1 MHNRV
6 ILYLLLCLW
15 GIISPS
21 VASHLLPTTAL
32 EEHQIHKPLNI
43 TGWIQEQ
50 EENKYVSEEDMIK
63 RILESIRI
71 AYANKDSFTIEKRG
85 NYSTFYRS
93 IFDRW
98 GSYVTLRDKKNYE
111 IEIQVHKPGK
121 YPVYYPKGPQATVSQ
136 SRTQAEK
143 IQIQVRPKSKEG
155 WHYWDNYLDKTF
167 NIEYGSSSGD
177 PIISITTELVGD
189 NSRFLLK
196 YLYGSS
202 SSLPFYHLKDST
214 VIQHKNEALEEL
226 DTLEECEGKGLLE
239 TFPKEYYPD
248 IKIATRKKL
257 IRCLLDEWEVT
268 GEDET
273 LILDLIQT
281 TPNSHARSLFDFLN
295 NGTSYM
301 KAFISKLDNHGV
313 FGGKRNFD
321 RFALVW
327 LDLFYRAHT
336 VDELKKKYHEIES
349 NTHRIYHYGHDNL
362 GIPCESKVISR
373 VEDDRIIFT
382 EEEITEYIPQ
392 SHRLW
397 SIRTDKIDDCT
408 KEQREYSYSLND
420 LIAVYFA
427 KEEKIAG
434 CTFKGV
440 MLLPVSTYH
449 VIVNSAINDQ
459 KVTLLN
465 VGISILSIAIP
476 FDEFVLL
483 GQIMKQAGTSIRTL
497 RTFRAKEFA
506 RRIKTA
512 TDKQFQGRLPKNAD
526 KVVDALKGKSTGKVI
541 RRSTRFISTSKG
553 LIDIQPTLTR
563 ISKGIKFPHINDG
576 SIFKNVEGL
585 LPKKPVGY
593 YKEFVHPIHGVEG
606 VGAMRIVTGK
616 NGEMFFTPDH
626 YKTFIPIR

>member
-6 ILYLLLCLW
+6 TLYLLLCLW
-15 GIISPS
+15 GITSPG

-93 IFDRW
+93 ILDRW

-121 YPVYYPKGPQATVSQ
+121 YPVYYPMEPQATITST
-136 SRTQAEK
+136 STA
-143 IQIQVRPKSKEG
+143 QIQVRKSKPG
-155 WHYWDNYLDKTF
+155 WHYWNNHLDKTF
-167 NIEYGSSSGD
+167 NIECGSSSGSR
-177 PIISITTELVGD
+177 IISITTELREKQ
-189 NSRFLLK
+189 SLLN
-196 YLYGSS
+196 YLYTRNL
-202 SSLPFYHLKDST
+202 SL
-214 VIQHKNEALEEL
+214 VNQHKNEALEEL
-226 DTLEECEGKGLLE
+226 DILKECEGKGLLE

-248 IKIATRKKL
+248 IKIATRRKL

-273 LILDLIQT
+273 LILDLIET

-336 VDELKKKYHEIES
+336 VDELKEKYHKIES

-362 GIPCESKVISR
+362 GISCESKVISR

-382 EEEITEYIPQ
+382 EEEITEYFPQ

-483 GQIMKQAGTSIRTL
+483 GQIMKKAGTSIRTL

-526 KVVDALKGKSTGKVI
+526 EVVDALKGKSAGKAVKSSKSLYNFGSTAGKHFANPSRKVPLQIMDDVI
-541 RRSTRFISTSKG
+541 KNTKG
-553 LIDIQPTLTR
+553 LPDPR
-563 ISKGIKFPHINDG
+563 G
-576 SIFKNVEGL
+576 SNAL
-585 LPKKPVGY
+585 MY
-593 YKEFVHPIHGVEG
+593 YST
-606 VGAMRIVTGK
+606 MTK
-616 NGEMFFTPDH
+616 NGKLYNLEILYDKASNSIWHFKYGREAMGPLQA
-626 YKTFIPIR
+626 IPK

>member
-15 GIISPS
+15 GITSPS

-63 RILESIRI
+63 RTLESIRI

-85 NYSTFYRS
+85 KYSTFFWS
-93 IFDRW
+93 
-98 GSYVTLRDKKNYE
+98 SVTLRDKKNYE

-121 YPVYYPKGPQATVSQ
+121 YPVYYPMEPQATITST
-136 SRTQAEK
+136 STA
-143 IQIQVRPKSKEG
+143 QIQVRKSKPG
-155 WHYWDNYLDKTF
+155 WHYWNNHLDKTF
-167 NIEYGSSSGD
+167 NIECGSSSGSR
-177 PIISITTELVGD
+177 IISITTELGEKQ
-189 NSRFLLK
+189 SLLN
-196 YLYGSS
+196 YLYPRNL
-202 SSLPFYHLKDST
+202 SL
-214 VIQHKNEALEEL
+214 VNQHKNEALEEL

-248 IKIATRKKL
+248 IKIATRRKL

-281 TPNSHARSLFDFLN
+281 TPNSHARSLFDSLN

-336 VDELKKKYHEIES
+336 VDELKEKYHEIDS
-349 NTHRIYHYGHDNL
+349 NTHRIYHYGHYNY
-362 GIPCESKVISR
+362 GIDGEDKVISR
-373 VEDDRIIFT
+373 VKDDRIIFT
-382 EEEITEYIPQ
+382 EEEVTEYIPPSNQ
-392 SHRLW
+392 HKALAILTGGGAVGSY
-397 SIRTDKIDDCT
+397 T

-420 LIAVYFA
+420 LIAVYFV
-427 KEEKIAG
+427 KEEKIAE

-449 VIVNSAINDQ
+449 VIVNSATNDQ
-459 KVTLLN
+459 TVTLLN
-465 VGISILSIAIP
+465 AGINILSIAIP

-483 GQIMKQAGTSIRTL
+483 GQIMKKAGTFIRTL

-526 KVVDALKGKSTGKVI
+526 KVVDALKGKSAGKTAKGVPSGFLNSLK
-541 RRSTRFISTSKG
+541 STVSVQKQARHLAGTAGRGKGYLNSIDDAQSVLNAVHSGKATYLGTSKAG
-553 LIDIQPTLTR
+553 YQVFRYNGVTGTNVNLGAGISGQPTNVFM
-563 ISKGIKFPHINDG
+563 IKGTASPSVVPTNPFWVP
-576 SIFKNVEGL
+576 
-585 LPKKPVGY
+585 
-593 YKEFVHPIHGVEG
+593 
-606 VGAMRIVTGK
+606 
-616 NGEMFFTPDH
+616 
-626 YKTFIPIR
+626 